1 MKEDEKAKNK
11 YDFTSGFGK
20 VKPILS
26 E

>member
-11 YDFTSGFGK
+11 YDSTSSFGK
-20 VKPILS
+20 VKPVLS